1 MNKGFFMYCGNTT
14 FPHAPMVK
22 LPPWYNDLLTEEL
35 TVPKPEELEKSTRN
49 QSENPEWFKHR
60 SNRITASQMHR
71 VVKRKKNPNEAL
83 LNSLFQRNSHFRTAA
98 TDYGLSRE
106 KEAREMFAKHKSV
119 ENAHIHDCGLV
130 VNNAFPFIAA
140 SPDGKICENG
150 ECGLLEIKCPF
161 LARDMFISEACVQ
174 IKNFMLL
181 QENGKISLDK
191 CHDYYIQVQGQ
202 LLVTGAPW
210 CDFVVY
216 TTKDMF
222 TERILPDTS
231 FMTSMLLKLSFFY
244 KFYAVPFLK

>member
-1 MNKGFFMYCGNTT
+1 MNKGSFMYCGNTT

-106 KEAREMFAKHKSV
+106 KQAREMFAKHKSV
-119 ENAHIHDCGLV
+119 ENAHIHDWFSC
-130 VNNAFPFIAA
+130 
-140 SPDGKICENG
+140 
-150 ECGLLEIKCPF
+150 
-161 LARDMFISEACVQ
+161 
-174 IKNFMLL
+174 
-181 QENGKISLDK
+181 
-191 CHDYYIQVQGQ
+191 
-202 LLVTGAPW
+202 
-210 CDFVVY
+210 
-216 TTKDMF
+216 
-222 TERILPDTS
+222 
-231 FMTSMLLKLSFFY
+231 
-244 KFYAVPFLK
+244 